1 MSIKSLFNNNGFKSL
16 TEKAKGILVAVGGFF
31 KKIGLKIWGFVKKHK
46 ILSVII
52 AIVLVFVI
60 FNIVSAV
67 RLSRMENDASAAVYA
82 ERRDIDET
90 ISGSTV
96 IYPNAEYS
104 VTPTVSGEILEAP
117 FEEGDYLEKGDL
129 MYKIDT
135 EDIENSIASADLA
148 VENAKRSYDDA
159 VANYNNKNRSTASLQ
174 SSTESARIAV
184 KRAEE
189 TYNDALKARDDLNVR
204 ATYSGVV
211 ETLNIHVGDTI
222 APGTVIAQVY
232 DNERLKIEI
241 PFNSSDADLINI
253 GDSATLT
260 LTDSGYQVYGTVVKK
275 SQGTNSQSG
284 YMVTRDITIEV
295 SQPGAI
301 NEGDY
306 ATAMVGNIACND
318 VGTFEYATNESITA
332 QASGKVNALYISEGD
347 RVYSGETIAVLDGDD
362 VESQITSAKL
372 SLDDANEALRRAE
385 LQEEDNA
392 VSTSNDDRTLLSNI
406 ETAKNN
412 YEDALLSRDNLEKQL
427 EDYTITAPI
436 SGTVAAKNYKVG
448 DKIESGTSMASSYSS
463 SGSGASSAGSSL
475 AAASGAS
482 GSSASSSLASSSSA
496 AAVIYDISALKCD
509 LDVDEIDVKKVKN
522 GQKVKITTDA
532 TDNEYH
538 GVVENVGINGTVGSN
553 GVTTYPV
560 KIDIIDFDNNLL
572 PGMNVDV
579 EISIVSVEDALS
591 VPVNALQKGNIV
603 YVKGDKEDENDSAP
617 DGYKSV
623 EVVTGAS
630 DDDYIQIVSGLDEG
644 EEVYVEGAKTLTPQE
659 MMMQQMQ
666 GGGGGASGGGA
677 PAGGG
682 GF

>member
-117 FEEGDYLEKGDL
+117 FEEGDYLEEGDL
-129 MYKIDT
+129 MYKIDA

-184 KRAEE
+184 ERAEE
-189 TYNDALKARDDLNVR
+189 TYNDALKARDDLNVK
-204 ATYSGVV
+204 ATYSGII

-222 APGTVIAQVY
+222 SPGTVIAEVY
-232 DNERLKIEI
+232 DNERLTIDA
-241 PFNSSDADLINI
+241 PFNSSDADMINV

-260 LTDSGYQVYGTVVKK
+260 LTDSGYQIYGTVVKK

-284 YMVTRDITIEV
+284 YMATRDITIEV
-295 SQPGAI
+295 TQPGAI

-318 VGTFEYATNESITA
+318 VGTFEYAVSESITA
-332 QASGKVNALYISEGD
+332 QTSGKVDALYISEGE
-347 RVYSGETIAVLDGDD
+347 RVYAGATIAVLDGDD

-406 ETAKNN
+406 ETARNN

-448 DKIESGTSMASSYSS
+448 DEIESGASMASSYSS
-463 SGSGASSAGSSL
+463 SGSASSGSSL
-475 AAASGAS
+475 SAASS
-482 GSSASSSLASSSSA
+482 GSSSSSSMSSSSSA
-496 AAVIYDISALKCD
+496 AAVIYDMSALKCD

-532 TDNEYH
+532 TDNEYN

-579 EISIVSVEDALS
+579 EISITSVEDA
-591 VPVNALQKGNIV
+591 VAIPVNALQRDNIV
-603 YVKGDKEDENDSAP
+603 YVKGEKESENDNAP
-617 DGYKSV
+617 EGYKSV

-630 DDDYIQIVSGLDEG
+630 DDDYIQIISGIEEG
-644 EEVYVEGAKTLTPQE
+644 EEVYVESASSMSPQE

>member
-184 KRAEE
+184 ERAEE
-189 TYNDALKARDDLNVR
+189 TYNDALKARDDLNVK
-204 ATYSGVV
+204 ATYSGII

-222 APGTVIAQVY
+222 SPGTVIAEVY
-232 DNERLKIEI
+232 DNERLTIDV
-241 PFNSSDADLINI
+241 PFNSSDADMINV

-284 YMVTRDITIEV
+284 YMATRDVTIEV
-295 SQPGAI
+295 TQPGAI

-318 VGTFEYATNESITA
+318 VGTFEYAVSESITA
-332 QASGKVNALYISEGD
+332 QTSGKVDALYISEGE
-347 RVYSGETIAVLDGDD
+347 RVYAGATIAVLDGDD
-362 VESQITSAKL
+362 VESQIEDAKL
-372 SLDDANEALRRAE
+372 SLGDANEALRRAE

-406 ETAKNN
+406 ETARNN

-448 DKIESGTSMASSYSS
+448 DEIESGASMASSYSS
-463 SGSGASSAGSSL
+463 SGSASSGSSL
-475 AAASGAS
+475 SAAS
-482 GSSASSSLASSSSA
+482 GSSSSSSMSSSSSA
-496 AAVIYDISALKCD
+496 AAVIYDMSALKCD

-532 TDNEYH
+532 TDNEYN

-579 EISIVSVEDALS
+579 EISIVSVEDA
-591 VPVNALQKGNIV
+591 VAIPVNALQRDNIV
-603 YVKGDKEDENDSAP
+603 YVKGEKESENDNAP
-617 DGYKSV
+617 EGYKSV

-630 DDDYIQIVSGLDEG
+630 DDDYIQIISGIEEG
-644 EEVYVEGAKTLTPQE
+644 EEVYVESASSMSPQE

-666 GGGGGASGGGA
+666 GGGGGAPGGGGGEP

-682 GF
+682 GGF

>member
-1 MSIKSLFNNNGFKSL
+1 MSIKSLFNNNRFKAL
-16 TEKAKGILVAVGGFF
+16 AERAKGILVTIGGFF

-67 RLSRMENDASAAVYA
+67 RLSRMENDMSAAVYA
-82 ERRDIDET
+82 ERRDIDEI

-104 VTPTVSGEILEAP
+104 VTPTVTGEVLEAP
-117 FEEGDYLEKGDL
+117 FEEGDYLEEGDL

-184 KRAEE
+184 ERAEE
-189 TYNDALKARDDLNVR
+189 TYNDALKARDDLNVK
-204 ATYSGVV
+204 ATYSGII

-222 APGTVIAQVY
+222 SPGTVIAEVY
-232 DNERLKIEI
+232 DNERLTIDA
-241 PFNSSDADLINI
+241 PFNSSDADMINV

-284 YMVTRDITIEV
+284 YMATRDVTIEV
-295 SQPGAI
+295 TQPGAI

-318 VGTFEYATNESITA
+318 VGTFEYAVSESITA
-332 QASGKVNALYISEGD
+332 QTSGKVDALYISEGE
-347 RVYSGETIAVLDGDD
+347 RVYAGATIAVLDGDD
-362 VESQITSAKL
+362 VESQIEDAKL
-372 SLDDANEALRRAE
+372 SLGDANEALRRAE

-406 ETAKNN
+406 ETARNN

-448 DKIESGTSMASSYSS
+448 DEIESGASMASSYSS
-463 SGSGASSAGSSL
+463 SGSASSGSSL
-475 AAASGAS
+475 SAASS
-482 GSSASSSLASSSSA
+482 GSSSSSSMSSSSSA
-496 AAVIYDISALKCD
+496 AAVIYDMSALKCD

-532 TDNEYH
+532 TDNEYN

-560 KIDIIDFDNNLL
+560 KIDIIDFDSDLL

-579 EISIVSVEDALS
+579 EISITSVEDA
-591 VPVNALQKGNIV
+591 VAIPVNALQRDNIV
-603 YVKGDKEDENDSAP
+603 YVKGEKESENDNAP
-617 DGYKSV
+617 EGYKSV

-630 DDDYIQIVSGLDEG
+630 DDDYIQIISGIEEG
-644 EEVYVEGAKTLTPQE
+644 EEVYVESASSMSPQE

-666 GGGGGASGGGA
+666 GGGGGAPGGGGGEP

-682 GF
+682 GGF